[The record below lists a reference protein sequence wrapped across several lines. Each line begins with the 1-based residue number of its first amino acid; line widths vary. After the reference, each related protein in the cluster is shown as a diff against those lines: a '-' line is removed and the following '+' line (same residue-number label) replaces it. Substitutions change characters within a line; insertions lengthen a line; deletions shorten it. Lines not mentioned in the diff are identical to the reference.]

1 MEEELLWRLER
12 ELRWKRGCFFFRGL
26 VHFSFALLNTHMV
39 QIIRFLKKKKNGCWL
54 PHPKFLF
61 APGCYR
67 GNGPL
72 STTVSCFGVSRCT
85 VSNVHACH
93 TLHGRLKEWA
103 RCKKCSH
110 FHDAHV
116 WLLPMKIQ
124 AWVSDPAVLVSG
136 RNPRS
141 PSRAL
146 TLMMSVPIF
155 FSNLDFFFL
164 LPQEDFN
171 ILPTVGRWKTCAIIT
186 AKYARIKKK
195 SNK

>member
-1 MEEELLWRLER
+1 
-12 ELRWKRGCFFFRGL
+12 
-26 VHFSFALLNTHMV
+26 MV
-39 QIIRFLKKKKNGCWL
+39 QIISFLKKKNGCWL

-67 GNGPL
+67 GDGPL

-93 TLHGRLKEWA
+93 TLHGRPKEWA
-103 RCKKCSH
+103 RCKKRIH
-110 FHDAHV
+110 FHDGRV

-141 PSRAL
+141 PFRAL
-146 TLMMSVPIF
+146 TLMMSVPFF
-155 FSNLDFFFL
+155 FSNLDFFFFFFATSRGFQHPSYSRSL
-164 LPQEDFN
+164 EDLRNNHCKICTHKFF
-171 ILPTVGRWKTCAIIT
+171 L
-186 AKYARIKKK
+186 KK
-195 SNK
+195 